1 MEITHIFSG
10 PAKSFT
16 SGLILSGLEN
26 LWKYRPDA
34 SILDLIKGILAR
46 TGLDCTEDQ
55 FLEELHNQIGTERA
69 AQEAE

>member
-26 LWKYRPDA
+26 LWKYHPDA
-34 SILDLIKGILAR
+34 TILDLIKGVFAH

-55 FLEELHNQIGTERA
+55 FLEELHNQIGIERA
-69 AQEAE
+69 AQEAK